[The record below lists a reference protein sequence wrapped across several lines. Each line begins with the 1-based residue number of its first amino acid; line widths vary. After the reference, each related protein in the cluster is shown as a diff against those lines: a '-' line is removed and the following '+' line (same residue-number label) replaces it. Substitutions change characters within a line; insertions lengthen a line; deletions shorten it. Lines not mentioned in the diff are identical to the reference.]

1 MPSSVVNIKNGGPKR
16 APALFMEVVM
26 KREIKSQYFF
36 YRKFRKQLKISV
48 LTIFTNGEYIW
59 EGA

>member
-1 MPSSVVNIKNGGPKR
+1 MPSSVANTKSGGPKR
-16 APALFMEVVM
+16 APALFTEVVM

-36 YRKFRKQLKISV
+36 YRKVRKQLKISV
-48 LTIFTNGEYIW
+48 LTIFTNGECIW